1 MSDAAVDFDAEVE
14 SHLFAQ
20 LGEMGDLV
28 ERERQELLSAEA
40 GVDAHDEDVV
50 QHGEN
55 FDEGIDGGGGVE
67 DDAGEHTVMHDL
79 LQSAMEVAAD
89 LLVDAHQ
96 VGPGFGEV
104 GDEGVGVFDHHVAV
118 EGQPGD
124 GAEGLDHG
132 RPEGD
137 VGHEVAVHDVDVE
150 EGGSAAFGRGD
161 LVGEMG
167 EVRGEDGCGQFDHEG
182 VLLGT
187 AGCEFISVE
196 REAQGAGTTADIQDR
211 KGGGGLGTV
220 FCGTGM
226 TMETTGLSAEETAK
240 LTPAMRQYFAAK
252 EQFPDCLM
260 FCRIGDFYELFY
272 EDAILVARELQ
283 LTLTAR
289 DREKKQPM
297 CGVPYHAAEA
307 YLQRLLRMGYKIA
320 LCEQMEDPK
329 LTKTVVRREVT
340 RVLTPGTSL
349 DPALGAE
356 QSNYLASVAALG
368 EGAAC
373 AYGLAL
379 LDLSTGEFRAT
390 EFVGAGAWGLLG
402 DELGR
407 VRPAELLY
415 GQGLVGGSSLSGNLG
430 LGKTHVSESRHG
442 APDSGAS
449 AGMHEE
455 TWQSCFEGIRT
466 KTPLEEWVFTA
477 EYAMPLVRNHFKVHS
492 LDGMGLGGHEAAVA
506 AAGALLHYMRQ
517 TKQGGLEHVDGLR
530 FYERSSSLELDAVSV
545 RNLELVEPLFSG
557 ESAQTTLFYTL
568 DACCTPMGK
577 RLLRASLLRPFRGV
591 AEIEA
596 RLEAVGEAAASL
608 RKREELRRSM
618 DGVLDLER
626 LLGRVAADS
635 AGPREVMALAKTLG
649 CLPGVVAAVRAFEAR
664 RWKELGGADGIL
676 AGAGEQ
682 PTLRDETAK
691 DGPPGCSDGLPGS
704 SGVDTLEDLH
714 EMIVR
719 TIVEEPPVSL
729 GEGGAIR
736 EGVDAELDELR
747 ELGRSG
753 RQALAA
759 IEERE
764 RARTGIGSLKVR
776 FNNVFGY
783 YLEVTKANAKAVPA
797 DYERKQTLVNAERFT
812 TPELKEYETK
822 ILTAQERSGEIER
835 RIFAELRRQLLE
847 AAGRMRETA
856 RKVAEIDL
864 MACFAHLAALRG
876 WVRPRVEESGR
887 LEFVQAR
894 HPVVERRLEESGGGR
909 FVPNSVYLD
918 AGSIDPPGHLRESGG
933 PAVLLITGPNMGG
946 KSTYLRM
953 AALLVVMAQMGCFV
967 PAESMRLG
975 LVDRIYTRIGASDN
989 VARGRSTFMVEMT
1002 ETAAILNTA
1011 TNRSLVLLDEMGRG
1025 TATYDGLSLAWATV
1039 EHLHDRIG
1047 ARTLFATHYHE
1058 LTLLAERLA
1067 RLTNLRVTVKE
1078 TAGGIVFLHTVEAG
1092 PASKSYGIEVA
1103 RLAGLPGAVIAR
1115 AREVLK
1121 VHERAETQQVREASP
1136 AAAQMQMTM
1145 FTPLSQRIVD
1155 RLAEADVDGLT
1166 PREALS
1172 LLAELQKE
1180 LKG

>member
-1 MSDAAVDFDAEVE
+1 LALGWVKGKTGNGVLRAQRDLPLRLTRLWRLRCCVIMNGMANETVTN
-14 SHLFAQ
+14 FA
-20 LGEMGDLV
+20 
-28 ERERQELLSAEA
+28 AEA
-40 GVDAHDEDVV
+40 
-50 QHGEN
+50 
-55 FDEGIDGGGGVE
+55 
-67 DDAGEHTVMHDL
+67 AG
-79 LQSAMEVAAD
+79 A
-89 LLVDAHQ
+89 
-96 VGPGFGEV
+96 
-104 GDEGVGVFDHHVAV
+104 
-118 EGQPGD
+118 
-124 GAEGLDHG
+124 
-132 RPEGD
+132 
-137 VGHEVAVHDVDVE
+137 
-150 EGGSAAFGRGD
+150 
-161 LVGEMG
+161 
-167 EVRGEDGCGQFDHEG
+167 
-182 VLLGT
+182 
-187 AGCEFISVE
+187 
-196 REAQGAGTTADIQDR
+196 
-211 KGGGGLGTV
+211 
-220 FCGTGM
+220 
-226 TMETTGLSAEETAK
+226 
-240 LTPAMRQYFAAK
+240 TPAMRQYFAAK
-252 EQFPDCLM
+252 EQYPDCLV

-272 EDAILVARELQ
+272 EDAILVSRVLQ

-297 CGVPYHAAEA
+297 CGVPYHAAEV
-307 YLQRLLRMGYKIA
+307 YLQKLLRLGYKVA
-320 LCEQMEDPK
+320 LMEQMEDPK
-329 LTKTVVRREVT
+329 QTKTVVRREVT
-340 RVLTPGTSL
+340 RVLTPGTAL
-349 DPALGAE
+349 DPTLGAE
-356 QSNYLASVAALG
+356 QSNYLASAGVLG
-368 EGAAC
+368 AGAAQVW
-373 AYGLAL
+373 GLSL

-390 EFVGAGAWGLLG
+390 EFAGAGGWAALV

-407 VRPAELLY
+407 VRPVELLY
-415 GQGLVGGSSLSGNLG
+415 GTGLLGGTNLAGESETAAG
-430 LGKTHVSESRHG
+430 L
-442 APDSGAS
+442 D
-449 AGMHEE
+449 
-455 TWQSCFEGIRT
+455 GIRT
-466 KTPLEEWVFTA
+466 KTAVEEWVFTA
-477 EYAMPLVRNHFKVHS
+477 DYAVPFVRNHFKVHS
-492 LDGMGLGGHEAAVA
+492 LDGMGLGGHEAAAV
-506 AAGALLHYMRQ
+506 AAGALLHYMRA

-530 FYERSSSLELDAVSV
+530 FYERSTCLELDAVSV

-557 ESAQTTLFYTL
+557 ESAQTTLFYTM

-577 RLLRASLLRPFRGV
+577 RLLRASLLRPANGV
-591 AEIEA
+591 GEIEA
-596 RLEAVGEAAASL
+596 RLEAVGEAAGDL
-608 RKREELRRSM
+608 RRREELRRSM

-626 LLGRVAADS
+626 LLGRVALDS

-649 CLPGVVAAVRAFEAR
+649 CLPGVVAAVRLFEST
-664 RWKELGGADGIL
+664 RWRELG
-676 AGAGEQ
+676 E
-682 PTLRDETAK
+682 
-691 DGPPGCSDGLPGS
+691 S
-704 SGVDTLEDLH
+704 VDPLEDLH

-729 GEGGAIR
+729 GDGGAIR

-747 ELGRSG
+747 ELSRSG

-764 RARTGIGSLKVR
+764 RERTGIGSLKVR

-822 ILTAQERSGEIER
+822 ILTAQERSGEIEKK
-835 RIFAELRRQLLE
+835 IFAELRRQLLE

-856 RKVAEIDL
+856 RKIAEIDL
-864 MACFAHLAALRG
+864 LGCFAHLAALRG
-876 WVRPRVEESGR
+876 WVRPQVEESGV

-894 HPVVERRLEESGGGR
+894 HPVVEKRMEESGGGR
-909 FVPNSVYLD
+909 FVPNSVHLD
-918 AGSIDPPGHLRESGG
+918 ADAG

-953 AALLVVMAQMGCFV
+953 AALLVVMAQMGSFV
-967 PAESMRLG
+967 PADRMRLG

-1058 LTLLAERLA
+1058 LTLLADRLA

-1103 RLAGLPGAVIAR
+1103 RLAGLPTGVIAR

-1136 AAAQMQMTM
+1136 AQGPQMQMTM

-1166 PREALS
+1166 PREALN
-1172 LLAELQKE
+1172 LLAELQRE